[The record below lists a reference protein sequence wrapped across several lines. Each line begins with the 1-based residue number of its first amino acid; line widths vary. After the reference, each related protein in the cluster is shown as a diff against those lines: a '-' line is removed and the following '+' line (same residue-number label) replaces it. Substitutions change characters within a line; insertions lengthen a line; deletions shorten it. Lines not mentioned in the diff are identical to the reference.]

1 MKSSLLFSAIVLSAD
16 GKAIRGVK
24 NSNDE
29 SPRELSSESLDLNLH
44 EFFESSSSSADED
57 EDALMEVLALSGL
70 VEGGDFGGVVDGG
83 ISSEIGR
90 SIPNEDENIDFF
102 EGFETTKTD
111 REGDMVSATLLKELF
126 GPHGQDEV
134 VEEEEEE
141 EEEIIQQGRI
151 VGGEVLDDV
160 DRYPY
165 LVSILSFQNSASN
178 GVTFRHL
185 CGGSLIAPDIV
196 LSAAHCYSKYA
207 EYVQIGKYH
216 VNHLMNNNAGED
228 VETMKIVSQTLHPKW
243 SKSTFRN
250 DLALI
255 KLNKPVVS
263 QSPVKIH
270 HKWDLEGGEDLQ
282 VAGWGRTSLFGAQSS
297 IIRHVTVKFIPN
309 DECRSSKYGY
319 GRVLAD
325 VMMCAADTGKDAC
338 QGDSGGPIVRR
349 GDDHTEDVQVGVVS
363 WGFDCGH
370 KKYPGVYARLDF
382 DWIEKTICDPVN
394 GLSPQYCENGKLYPD
409 ENTRSGMLNWIFRVG
424 N

>member
-1 MKSSLLFSAIVLSAD
+1 MKSLLLFCAIVLSTD

-90 SIPNEDENIDFF
+90 SIPLEDEDIDFF

-111 REGDMVSATLLKELF
+111 REGDIVSSTLLKELF

-134 VEEEEEE
+134 VAEEEEEE
-141 EEEIIQQGRI
+141 EEEILQQGRI
-151 VGGEVLDDV
+151 VGGEALDDV

-207 EYVQIGKYH
+207 DYVQIGKYH
-216 VNHLMNNNAGED
+216 VNHLMNKNGGED

-243 SKSTFRN
+243 SRSTFRN

-270 HKWDLEGGEDLQ
+270 DKWDLEGGEDLQ

-325 VMMCAADTGKDAC
+325 VMMCAADTGKDGKYLCCYICAFLVEVLFCSQSLLLVTDVSLPPAC

-363 WGFDCGH
+363 W
-370 KKYPGVYARLDF
+370 
-382 DWIEKTICDPVN
+382 
-394 GLSPQYCENGKLYPD
+394 
-409 ENTRSGMLNWIFRVG
+409 
-424 N
+424 